1 MTREDGAR
9 FQPGKLVIKI
19 ADVVTSADE
28 LTSDEYVPPTGLWAR
43 EIVRSVGR
51 TREVNH

>member
-28 LTSDEYVPPTGLWAR
+28 LTSDEYVPATLWAT
-43 EIVRSVGR
+43 ETVRSVGR
-51 TREVNH
+51 MREVNH